1 VRKSR
6 PDAKVKEIEQLI
18 SRWLVNAKDQDGQR
32 KHRKTEGASASASP
46 SCSALGADRDSQEEL
61 FEHSSQDN

>member
-1 VRKSR
+1 MRKSR

-32 KHRKTEGASASASP
+32 KHRKTEGASASP